1 MSRVLVVEDDL
12 LLRRPLTLTLGAQG
26 YDVVSVADG
35 RSALEEAA
43 VRVPDLVVLDL
54 GLPDMDGAQ
63 VIEQLRAW
71 SAMPIVVLSA
81 RDSQTE
87 KVRALDAGADDYVT
101 KPFGMEELLARIRVA
116 LRRSRAGE
124 ESPVVATE
132 SFTVDL
138 AAKRVRTKEGSDVRL
153 TPTEWGVLEVLARK
167 PGMLVAQ
174 RELLDRV
181 WGPEYRD
188 EAHYLRVYMGQLRR
202 KLEVDPARPRHLITV
217 PGQGY
222 RLEPGGKLPAPAF
235 EG

>member
-12 LLRRPLTLTLGAQG
+12 LLRRPLTLTLGAHG
-26 YDVVSVADG
+26 YDVVAVADG

-43 VRVPDLVVLDL
+43 ARIPDLVLLDL

-63 VIEQLRAW
+63 VIEQLRGW
-71 SAMPIVVLSA
+71 SAMPILVLSA

-87 KVRALDAGADDYVT
+87 KVRALDAGADDFVT
-101 KPFGMEELLARIRVA
+101 KPFGMEELLARLRVA
-116 LRRSRAGE
+116 LRRSRAAE
-124 ESPVVATE
+124 ESPVVTTE

-174 RELLDRV
+174 RELLEHV
-181 WGPEYRD
+181 WGPKYHD
-188 EAHYLRVYMGQLRR
+188 QAHYLRVYMGQLRR

-222 RLEPGGKLPAPAF
+222 RLEAGGEAARPGI
-235 EG
+235 

>member
-153 TPTEWGVLEVLARK
+153 TPTEWCVLEILARK

-174 RELLDRV
+174 RELLDHV
-181 WGPEYRD
+181 WGPKYHD
-188 EAHYLRVYMGQLRR
+188 QAHYLRVYMGQLRR

-222 RLEPGGKLPAPAF
+222 RLEPGGEAARPGF
-235 EG
+235 